1 MTPRMDRTRRYY
13 IAVGEAYGS
22 PAVTVSYTEG
32 QTSVKIDEY
41 RRLSSSAEIEELMLA
56 LEEVRIH
63 VAAAERGEEP
73 PK

>member
-1 MTPRMDRTRRYY
+1 MAPRMDRTRSYY
-13 IAVGEAYGS
+13 IAPGEAYRS

-32 QTSVKIDEY
+32 TTSVAISQH

-56 LEEVRIH
+56 LEEVRLH

-73 PK
+73 ES